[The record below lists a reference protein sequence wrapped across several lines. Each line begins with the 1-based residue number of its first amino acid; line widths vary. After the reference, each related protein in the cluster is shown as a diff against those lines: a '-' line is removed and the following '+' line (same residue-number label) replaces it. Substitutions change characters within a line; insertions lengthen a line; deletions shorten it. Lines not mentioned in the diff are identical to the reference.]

1 MRKLI
6 VFLLLLAVVLII
18 LDRVAVAGVQRE
30 VSRQVAARYR
40 LDAAPTVTIEGIPFL
55 TQAVAGRYDAV
66 RLEIG
71 RLTERGVELS
81 DVTATLHGVNAP
93 LTQLLQDPV
102 NVQITVER
110 VTGSVVIPRETIERR
125 APRGVKVSGDGEAL
139 TVSGEFLVNN
149 VRIPVRATMEVEVVE
164 GGVRLS
170 PRKVTVAGGISVPPD
185 VTRSL
190 TYTIPIRDLPL
201 NLEITGVRSVPDG
214 LQVTGEAEDVPLR

>member
-6 VFLLLLAVVLII
+6 IVLLLLAAVLVI
-18 LDRVAVAGVQRE
+18 LDRVAVTGVQRE
-30 VSRQVAARYR
+30 VARQVAARYH
-40 LDAAPTVTIEGIPFL
+40 LDEAPIVTIEGVPFL

-81 DVTATLHGVNAP
+81 DVTATLHGVHAP
-93 LTQLLQDPV
+93 LTQLLREPA
-102 NVQITVER
+102 NVRITVER
-110 VTGSVVIPRETIERR
+110 VTGSIVIPRETIERR
-125 APRGVKVSGDGEAL
+125 APRGVKVSGDGKAL

-149 VRIPVRATMEVEVVE
+149 VQLPVRATMEVKVVE

-170 PRKVTVAGGISVPPD
+170 PRQVIVAGGISVPPD

-201 NLEITGVRSVPDG
+201 NLKITGVRSVPEG
-214 LQVTGEAEDVPLR
+214 LRVTGEAENVALR